1 MYDAARLHAAL
12 NDLPAALLFT
22 GVIFDL
28 LAAATKRDGLRA
40 AGFWMI
46 VSGAIGAGLAV
57 ASGLLAERTIEHGEG
72 MHLVME
78 QHETLAIATTVLFG
92 AIALYR
98 VIRRGHMGPR
108 EQPVVLT
115 AGVIGL
121 GLLLVTAQRG
131 GALVF
136 DWGGGISTSSLE
148 RGLDD
153 RGTHQHG
160 APDAAEPPT
169 VPTAADTAASEEAH
183 PPGTPPHHH

>member
-12 NDLPAALLFT
+12 NDLPAALLLA

-28 LAAATKRDGLRA
+28 LAAGTKREGFRV

-46 VSGAIGAGLAV
+46 VCGAIGAGLAL
-57 ASGLLAERTIEHGEG
+57 ATGLLAEKTVEHGEA
-72 MHLVME
+72 MHLVMQ

-92 AIALYR
+92 AIALWR
-98 VIRRGHMGPR
+98 IIRRGQMSAK
-108 EQPVVLT
+108 EQPVLLT

-136 DWGGGISTSSLE
+136 DWAGGIPTASLE
-148 RGLDD
+148 RALDD
-153 RGTHQHG
+153 RGVGRST
-160 APDAAEPPT
+160 ASEAAEPG
-169 VPTAADTAASEEAH
+169 VTAPADTSDSTAAH
-183 PPGTPPHHH
+183 PPGTPPHQH